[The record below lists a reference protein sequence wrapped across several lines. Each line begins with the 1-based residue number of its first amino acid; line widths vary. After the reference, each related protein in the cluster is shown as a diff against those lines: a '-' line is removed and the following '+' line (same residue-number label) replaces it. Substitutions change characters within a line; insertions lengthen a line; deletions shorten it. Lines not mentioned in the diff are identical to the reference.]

1 MTAGPFDRWKNPD
14 GTYNA
19 VAMLSELSGVP
30 APEVAWTGR
39 RLGELMRAGKTR
51 EEAVAIVRAE
61 RPSAPWLTRP
71 AYNAAFGNL

>member
-1 MTAGPFDRWKNPD
+1 MSASGPFDRWRNPD

-19 VAMLSELSGVP
+19 AAMLAELSGVP
-30 APEVAWTGR
+30 EPEVAWTGR

-61 RPSAPWLTRP
+61 RARTPWADR
-71 AYNAAFGNL
+71 AVGSS